1 MTRQD
6 VTNVIAQ
13 TLSANFRAIVG
24 QLTVE
29 DVHRDRDAFVNRV
42 QQLASD
48 DMAAM
53 GVRVISMGIEEIT
66 DDQGYFA
73 AMAKPVIAAVKRD
86 ATIAEAEAEREAR
99 IKAAE
104 AHRPAE
110 QAELEA
116 KRAIVEQ
123 QQALELRD
131 VEKKKT
137 VGLAQADSDREVQE
151 MRALAVEK
159 QQEAEG
165 LGPGNSQRKAI

>member
-6 VTNVIAQ
+6 VTNVNAQ
-13 TLSANFRAIVG
+13 TLSANFPAIGG
-24 QLTVE
+24 QLPVE

-86 ATIAEAEAEREAR
+86 ATIAQEGTDRDSR
-99 IKAAE
+99 ITA
-104 AHRPAE
+104 
-110 QAELEA
+110 
-116 KRAIVEQ
+116 
-123 QQALELRD
+123 
-131 VEKKKT
+131 
-137 VGLAQADSDREVQE
+137 
-151 MRALAVEK
+151 
-159 QQEAEG
+159 
-165 LGPGNSQRKAI
+165 